1 VVIALSEVSALFEE
15 HERNSRWFE
24 ENYEHL
30 VEKYDGM
37 FVAIYKQEIVAF
49 DEDPGKLREKI
60 LAKGLSLMTV
70 MVEYVS
76 KKPLEFIL

>member
-1 VVIALSEVSALFEE
+1 LSEVLALFEE
-15 HERNSRWFE
+15 HERNRKWFE
-24 ENYEHL
+24 ESYQRL

-37 FVAIYKQEIVAF
+37 FVAIHKQEIVAF

>member
-1 VVIALSEVSALFEE
+1 MGGLRFSLVK
-15 HERNSRWFE
+15 HERDKRWFE
-24 ENYEHL
+24 ESYERL

-37 FVAIYKQEIVAF
+37 FVAIYKQEVVAF

-60 LAKGLSLMTV
+60 VAKGLSLMTV

>member
-1 VVIALSEVSALFEE
+1 MVIALREVLALFEE

-24 ENYEHL
+24 ESYQRL

-37 FVAIYKQEIVAF
+37 FVAIHKQEIVAF

-60 LAKGLSLMTV
+60 LAKGLSFMTV

>member
-1 VVIALSEVSALFEE
+1 MIALSEVLALFEE
-15 HERNSRWFE
+15 HERNRRWFE
-24 ENYEHL
+24 GSYQRL

-49 DEDPGKLREKI
+49 DENPGKLREKI

-70 MVEYVS
+70 MIEYVS

>member
-1 VVIALSEVSALFEE
+1 MIALSEVLALFEE
-15 HERNSRWFE
+15 HERNRKWFE
-24 ENYEHL
+24 ESYQRL

-37 FVAIYKQEIVAF
+37 FVAIHKQEIVAF

>member
-1 VVIALSEVSALFEE
+1 MIALSEVLALFEE
-15 HERNSRWFE
+15 HERNRRWFE
-24 ENYEHL
+24 ESYQRL

-49 DEDPGKLREKI
+49 DEDPGELREKI

-70 MVEYVS
+70 TIEYVS

>member
-1 VVIALSEVSALFEE
+1 MSETLPLFEE
-15 HERNSRWFE
+15 HERNSEWFKK
-24 ENYEHL
+24 NYQHL

-37 FVAIYKQEIVAF
+37 FVAIHKQEIIAF

-60 LAKGLSLMTV
+60 LARGLNPMTV